1 MLKELRISNLAIIE
15 DLTVRFEEGFNVLTG
30 ETGAGKSII
39 VDSLAFALGSR
50 MQTESI
56 RSGAREAVIEAFFE
70 PKAEQNFP
78 DLGIDTSNGVI
89 IRRSFSVSGKN
100 RAYINDSMVSMRT
113 LAEVGK
119 TLVDIHGQ
127 HEHQSL
133 LSPENQ
139 MLYLDL
145 FGKLQDYRA
154 SVSRQY
160 REVAALRKEVSLL
173 QMHWEDR
180 ARKLDLL
187 RFQIQEIDAA
197 GCRHGEDVQL
207 EEQRKILCNLT
218 KLRELALAACDLLY
232 DADDS
237 CVSKLAV
244 ALKKVREMRSIDV
257 HASPVLSSLEAAV
270 PLLDDAV
277 NALRRFRDRYE
288 CEPAALDAVEE
299 RLAVIRKLEK
309 KYGEGIEAILRYRDA
324 AETEIK
330 SLERADE
337 RKATLEHELE
347 RKEKQLAEEAASL
360 SEKRRETA
368 IRLQDVISRELSELA
383 FDAADFRVDIRRK
396 DMSPH
401 GVDEVEF
408 LFSAN
413 PGEPPKPLAKI
424 ASGGELSRV
433 MLALKTAFADIDK
446 IPVLVFDEIDA
457 GIGGRTAEIVG
468 RKLRYLSRKHQ
479 VLCTTH
485 LPQLASK
492 STTHLTIE
500 KKQRS
505 GRVYVRLRELT
516 GIERLQEIARMLS
529 GTITES
535 SLLHA
540 RELIESA
547 A

>member
-15 DLTVRFEEGFNVLTG
+15 DLTVRFDEGFNVLTG

-39 VDSLAFALGSR
+39 VDSLVFALGGR
-50 MQTESI
+50 AQTDCI
-56 RSGAREAVIEAFFE
+56 RSGAREAVVEAFFE
-70 PKAEQNFP
+70 PKDEQALP
-78 DLGIDTSNGVI
+78 DLGIDTTDGI
-89 IRRSFSVSGKN
+89 IMRRSFSASGKS
-100 RAYINDSMVSMRT
+100 RAYINDSMVSMQT

-133 LSPENQ
+133 LSLENQ
-139 MLYLDL
+139 LLYLDL
-145 FGKLQDYRA
+145 FGRLHAYRA
-154 SVSRQY
+154 NVSRLY
-160 REVAALRKEVSLL
+160 REVAALKKEVSLL
-173 QMHWEDR
+173 QTQWEDR

-197 GCRHGEDVQL
+197 GCKLGEDVLL

-218 KLRELALAACDLLY
+218 KLRELALAAYDLLY
-232 DADDS
+232 DADDACLS
-237 CVSKLAV
+237 TLEL
-244 ALKKVREMRSIDV
+244 ALKKVREMCSIDA
-257 HASPVLSSLEAAV
+257 HASPVLSSLEAAA

-288 CEPAALDAVEE
+288 CEPGALDAVEE

-324 AETEIK
+324 AETELK
-330 SLERADE
+330 SLERVDE
-337 RKATLEHELE
+337 RKAHLE
-347 RKEKQLAEEAASL
+347 RELAIKEKQLSEEAASL
-360 SEKRRETA
+360 SEKRHETA
-368 IRLQDVISRELSELA
+368 IRLQDVIKLELSELA
-383 FDAADFRVDIRRK
+383 FDAAEFRVDIRRT
-396 DMSPH
+396 DTSPH
-401 GVDEVEF
+401 GVDKVEF

-468 RKLRYLSRKHQ
+468 RKLRNLSRKHQ

-492 STTHLTIE
+492 STTHLTVE
-500 KKQRS
+500 KTRRS
-505 GRVYVRLRELT
+505 GRVYVQLRELT
-516 GIERLQEIARMLS
+516 GIERLHEIARMLS

-540 RELIESA
+540 RELIESVG
-547 A
+547 